1 MLIVT
6 KEELVRKAAH
16 ADIIEALRGA
26 FRGNY
31 IAPPRHRHLIERGS
45 FAEGT
50 FLLMPSWTEWRS
62 AEGGGYA
69 GLKTVMVF
77 PDNPKQDR
85 PTVQANYLLYSIASG
100 ETLALMDGTEIT
112 VRRTASASALAADY
126 LARADAKTLLMI
138 GAGALAPHVVTAHA
152 SVRPIRRVLLWS
164 RTSAKTKRLAEELRK
179 QGFEAECPASI
190 DTAIGE
196 ADIISCATTSTE
208 PIVRGKWVRP
218 GTHIDLMGA
227 FTQFMRETDG
237 EAVDKAR
244 VFVDTYEG
252 AMSEAGDLLKAIE
265 EGFFSKERIQGDLS
279 ALCRGTVNGRRTRDE
294 ITLFKSCGTAI
305 EDLATAIM
313 VYEKDQPLPTGTK

>member
-1 MLIVT
+1 MLIVS

-16 ADIIEALRGA
+16 ADIIEALREA
-26 FRGNY
+26 FRGNF
-31 IAPPRHRHLIERGS
+31 IAPPRHHHRIERGS
-45 FAEGT
+45 LAEAT
-50 FLLMPSWTEWRS
+50 FLLMPSWTEWR
-62 AEGGGYA
+62 APDGGGYA

-77 PDNPKQDR
+77 PDNPQRGR
-85 PTVQANYLLYSIASG
+85 PTIQANYLLYSIASG

-126 LARADAKTLLMI
+126 LARTDAKTLLMI
-138 GAGALAPHVVTAHA
+138 GAGALAAHVIKAHA

-164 RTSAKTKRLAEELRK
+164 RTSAKAEKLAEDLLQ
-179 QGFEAECPASI
+179 QGFEAQCPASI
-190 DTAIGE
+190 EAAIGE

-208 PIVRGKWVRP
+208 PIVRGKWVKP

-227 FTQFMRETDG
+227 FKPNMRETDG
-237 EAVDKAR
+237 EAVGRAR

-265 EGFFSKERIQGDLS
+265 ERFFSKECIQGDLS
-279 ALCRGTVNGRRTRDE
+279 ALCRGTVKGRRTRDE

-313 VYEKDQPLPTGTK
+313 VYEKGQPLPTGGK